1 MASGKSKNSSS
12 NNSAT
17 VIFSCGQWTIRRDPV
32 AAESYNSRQTVECE
46 RMREMSE
53 AANIR
58 RCVSDMGGSRL
69 ERLAALSIA
78 VVQALSLAAYGQSS
92 PSSGTTSS
100 SDSMLPRN
108 FVVPLS
114 VVDEFF
120 PQVTQE
126 ASTGQNLT
134 AVGNPKATR
143 SVIYATGDSSKKV
156 TITVDQ
162 YESSTDASSA
172 YEQAVEKSKIP
183 GFKSVSVPNVG
194 QEAFAGTVTM
204 EAETHVGLGALAGK
218 LIVGVTLAGY
228 DATPDNIAKLVA
240 LARKEE
246 AAARAA
252 VGASGDQ

>member
-1 MASGKSKNSSS
+1 M
-12 NNSAT
+12 
-17 VIFSCGQWTIRRDPV
+17 RDT
-32 AAESYNSRQTVECE
+32 RQ
-46 RMREMSE
+46 
-53 AANIR
+53 AANM
-58 RCVSDMGGSRL
+58 RCVSDVGSGSRL
-69 ERLAALSIA
+69 QRLGALIA
-78 VVQALSLAAYGQSS
+78 LVGALSLAAYGQPS
-92 PSSGTTSS
+92 PSSGTTST
-100 SDSMLPRN
+100 SDSVLPRS

-143 SVIYATGDSSKKV
+143 SVIYANAENSKKV

-172 YEQAVEKSKIP
+172 YQQAVEKSKIP
-183 GFKSVSVPNVG
+183 GFKPVSVPNVG

-204 EAETHVGLGALAGK
+204 GAETHVGLGALVGK
-218 LIVGVTLAGY
+218 LIIGVTLAGY

-240 LARKEE
+240 VARKEE

-252 VGASGDQ
+252 QGASGDQ

>member
-1 MASGKSKNSSS
+1 MP
-12 NNSAT
+12 
-17 VIFSCGQWTIRRDPV
+17 TIDN
-32 AAESYNSRQTVECE
+32 AAQPLGTP
-46 RMREMSE
+46 REGLLT
-53 AANIR
+53 R
-58 RCVSDMGGSRL
+58 YPL
-69 ERLAALSIA
+69 LFFFLLFF
-78 VVQALSLAAYGQSS
+78 ALSLAAYGQSS
-92 PSSGTTSS
+92 PSSGTTST
-100 SDSMLPRN
+100 SDSVLPRS
-108 FVVPLS
+108 FVVPMS

-134 AVGNPKATR
+134 AVGSPKATR
-143 SVIYATGDSSKKV
+143 SVIYANAENSKKV

-172 YEQAVEKSKIP
+172 YQHAVEKSKIP
-183 GFKSVSVPNVG
+183 GFKPVSVPSVG

-204 EAETHVGLGALAGK
+204 GAETHVGLGALVGK

-240 LARKEE
+240 VARKEE

-252 VGASGDQ
+252 QGASGDQ

>member
-17 VIFSCGQWTIRRDPV
+17 VIFSRWQWTIRRDPV

-46 RMREMSE
+46 RMRDMRE

-92 PSSGTTSS
+92 PSSGATST
-100 SDSMLPRN
+100 SDSVLPRN
-108 FVVPLS
+108 LVVPLS

-143 SVIYATGDSSKKV
+143 SVIYANGDSSNKV
-156 TITVDQ
+156 TITLDQ

-183 GFKSVSVPNVG
+183 GFKPVSVPNVG

-204 EAETHVGLGALAGK
+204 GAETHVGLGALAGK

-228 DATPDNIAKLVA
+228 DPTPDNIAKLVA

-246 AAARAA
+246 ATAKAAQ
-252 VGASGDQ
+252 GAGGHQ

>member
-1 MASGKSKNSSS
+1 MN
-12 NNSAT
+12 
-17 VIFSCGQWTIRRDPV
+17 R
-32 AAESYNSRQTVECE
+32 
-46 RMREMSE
+46 
-53 AANIR
+53 
-58 RCVSDMGGSRL
+58 GSRPAW
-69 ERLAALSIA
+69 LAALSIA
-78 VVQALSLAAYGQSS
+78 VAGVLLLAAHGQSS
-92 PSSGTTSS
+92 PSGSTTST
-100 SDSMLPRN
+100 SDSVLSRN

-114 VVDEFF
+114 VVDELY
-120 PQVTQE
+120 PQVARE
-126 ASTGQNLT
+126 ASTGQNVT
-134 AVGNPKATR
+134 AVGNPRATR
-143 SVIYATGDSSKKV
+143 SVIYANDDNSKKV

-162 YESSTDASSA
+162 YESETDASSA

-204 EAETHVGLGALAGK
+204 GAETHVGLGALAGK

-252 VGASGDQ
+252 LGASGDQ

>member
-1 MASGKSKNSSS
+1 M
-12 NNSAT
+12 
-17 VIFSCGQWTIRRDPV
+17 
-32 AAESYNSRQTVECE
+32 
-46 RMREMSE
+46 
-53 AANIR
+53 
-58 RCVSDMGGSRL
+58 RCVSDVGSGSRL
-69 ERLAALSIA
+69 QRLGALIA
-78 VVQALSLAAYGQSS
+78 LVGALSLAAYGQSS
-92 PSSGTTSS
+92 PSSGTTST
-100 SDSMLPRN
+100 SDSVLPRS

-134 AVGNPKATR
+134 AVGSPKATR
-143 SVIYATGDSSKKV
+143 SVIYANAENSKKV

-172 YEQAVEKSKIP
+172 YQHAVESKIP
-183 GFKSVSVPNVG
+183 GFKPVSVPNVG

-204 EAETHVGLGALAGK
+204 GAETHVGLGALAGK
-218 LIVGVTLAGY
+218 HIIGVTLAGY

-240 LARKEE
+240 VARKEE

-252 VGASGDQ
+252 QGASGDQ